1 MLKSGAADFWAV
13 IEEQLRRDWRSIVV
27 RLRDSCAG
35 IGIDRVERVEILTT
49 EYTEAG

>member
-1 MLKSGAADFWAV
+1 M
-13 IEEQLRRDWRSIVV
+13 V

-49 EYTEAG
+49 EYTEAEESYLKGTEKISVYSVWE